1 MLSLLVVHQAGLFLF
16 CPFIHLVSTSLAF
29 SHFRLPSFPPHL
41 PAVSQ
46 EKQTFGPRSSYT
58 VEGLKANTEY
68 SFSLAA
74 ISNKG
79 IGAFTNELV
88 QKTSQASTSVFVF
101 DARMLTHTHA
111 AILLFR
117 SSGISGIFT
126 LLSLHRQHSP
136 PSLFPPLC
144 WSVPFLMHTRF
155 LCFLF
160 LLLPFLL

>member
-117 SSGISGIFT
+117 SSGFAETQDASAV
-126 LLSLHRQHSP
+126 S
-136 PSLFPPLC
+136 
-144 WSVPFLMHTRF
+144 
-155 LCFLF
+155 
-160 LLLPFLL
+160 LPFFHSIANTPLHPSFHLYVGVCLS